1 MHFGHCANMSLHPTK
16 ILLYLSVI
24 KNIREWCFVM
34 CRHLSPHQSWDSSFP
49 NPLIYFFILCTYPI
63 TCALTESHM
72 LLQIIYGT
80 KRLHWFRI
88 FQFVRAIRNHI
99 LVFCANTRWLPQNLY
114 LILEK
119 AHAAFMQTFSMGLE
133 FFNWKKGVKF
143 NIRGYLSPTL

>member
-1 MHFGHCANMSLHPTK
+1 MQPLQHLVFKSEFKSILKSNKTYLHFGHCANMSLHPTK

-34 CRHLSPHQSWDSSFP
+34 CRHLSPHQSRDSSFP

-72 LLQIIYGT
+72 LLQIIFGT

-88 FQFVRAIRNHI
+88 FQFVRVLRNHV
-99 LVFCANTRWLPQNLY
+99 L
-114 LILEK
+114 
-119 AHAAFMQTFSMGLE
+119 FSVLTQSGCLKTYI
-133 FFNWKKGVKF
+133 W
-143 NIRGYLSPTL
+143 Y